1 MIMQLSR
8 DDNESVSA
16 ARNFL
21 NQKAS
26 SVKYY
31 PGTRALY
38 ADTWS
43 EAQYNVARATR
54 NKVKSQFSSIVRRRW
69 RNETSLTVSEKTA
82 RIV

>member
-1 MIMQLSR
+1 MITQLSR
-8 DDNESVSA
+8 DDNAPVSA
-16 ARNFL
+16 PRIL

-54 NKVKSQFSSIVRRRW
+54 NKVKSQFSPIVRRGC
-69 RNETSLTVSEKTA
+69 RNETRFNRRRENG
-82 RIV
+82 